1 MKKQNKFT
9 LIAALIFLIG
19 LASLSSARIHP
30 TYAIVNCKIFPVS
43 GPPIEKG
50 TIIVRDGLIESIGP
64 VEKVAVPED
73 AEVVEAEGLF
83 AYPGLI
89 DAHTGH
95 FLETRKSPEP
105 TERGEAGQPAQAPVE
120 QHPEMKAFD
129 QLKAKKS
136 TLDSLHKIGI
146 TTILVVP
153 ETGIFAGQSVLLN
166 LNGEEAE
173 PMVVTHAFALHV
185 SFTTVRR
192 AYPSSVMGTMS
203 YLQQSFLD
211 TQHYSLHK
219 SLFAQSAKGL
229 KRPEY
234 DPFLETLVPY
244 VVDRKPVVFKCD
256 NLEDIKRALRLIEEF
271 KLNGYLT
278 GANEAWRVAE
288 LVKKAKVPLF
298 VSLDFKPPFT
308 SSYANQGDD
317 LKEKAEKEIYPANAA
332 NLHQQGIKFALTSN
346 GITKTVD
353 IIKNIQTAVEK
364 GLPKEEAL
372 RAMTLT
378 PAQFLGV
385 DNIQGS
391 LEAGKIANLILTSD
405 EIFSQKAQVRRV
417 FVDGLSFEIE
427 EPQKKEGE
435 KPAAL
440 NLSGRW
446 NATLTGA
453 MGKMEF
459 TMEIEQDGNQIS
471 GKMISDFGE
480 WAISDGIIS
489 GKDITFTITGEAMG
503 RTVDLAF
510 SGEAEQD
517 TIEGTITIMG
527 SSAELRATRSPGLS
541 E

>member
-1 MKKQNKFT
+1 MKKQNKFILLT
-9 LIAALIFLIG
+9 TLIFLIG
-19 LASLSSARIHP
+19 LTSLSSARVQP

-50 TIIVRDGLIESIGP
+50 IIVVRDGLIEALGP
-64 VEKVAVPED
+64 AEKISVPED

-89 DAHTGH
+89 DAHTSF
-95 FLETRKSPEP
+95 FLEVARPRTPAPGARTTP
-105 TERGEAGQPAQAPVE
+105 QPAVK
-120 QHPEMKAFD
+120 QHPEFEALDKI
-129 QLKAKKS
+129 KPKKT
-136 TLDSLHKIGI
+136 TLDNLHKIGI

-153 ETGIFAGQSVLLN
+153 ETGIYAGQSVLLN
-166 LNGEEAE
+166 LNGDKVE
-173 PMVVTHAFALHV
+173 PMVLSHPFALHV
-185 SFTTVRR
+185 NFTTVRGG
-192 AYPSSVMGTMS
+192 YPSSVMGTMA
-203 YLQQSFLD
+203 YLRQSFFD
-211 TQHYSLHK
+211 TQHYAQHK
-219 SLFAQSAKGL
+219 SLFTASSKGL

-244 VVDRKPVVFKCD
+244 VVKKKPVVFNCA
-256 NLEDIKRALRLIEEF
+256 NLEDIKRAVRLTKEF

-288 LVKKAKVPLF
+288 LVKEARVPLL

-332 NLHQQGIKFALTSN
+332 NLHKQGVTFALTSN
-346 GITKTVD
+346 RIKKTAD
-353 IIKNIQTAVEK
+353 INKNIQKAIEK

-372 RAMTLT
+372 KAMTIT
-378 PAQFLGV
+378 PAQYLGV
-385 DNIQGS
+385 DNIMGS
-391 LEAGKIANLILTSD
+391 LEPGKVANIVLTSE
-405 EIFSQKAQVRRV
+405 EIFTEKAQVRRV
-417 FVDGLSFEIE
+417 FVDGLSFKI
-427 EPQKKEGE
+427 KKPPKKA
-435 KPAAL
+435 KPPTL

-446 NATLTGA
+446 DATLTGP

-480 WAISDGIIS
+480 WIISDGVLS
-489 GKDITFTITGEAMG
+489 GKEITFTITGEAMG
-503 RTVDLAF
+503 QTVDLAF
-510 SGEAEQD
+510 SGQAEED
-517 TIEGTITIMG
+517 TIEGAITIMG
-527 SSAELRATRSPGLS
+527 SPAELRATRSPGVS